1 MTGQRVKS
9 CISKD
14 NAMKELRNLL
24 FWASVGLLAMLL
36 VFVFASCRTRTVY
49 VPVETKVLDSIVYH
63 DTTFQEKLIPYKDSV
78 STRDTVSFLHNP
90 YAYSYASWNKGI
102 LNHSLGIYPQSTVT
116 VKIPYFIEK
125 IRRIEVPKPYPVERK
140 LSWWERFKINYGG
153 ASMMLNIACV
163 ALAVLWLAIR
173 IKKK

>member
-1 MTGQRVKS
+1 
-9 CISKD
+9 
-14 NAMKELRNLL
+14 MKKLVYIV
-24 FWASVGLLAMLL
+24 FLALT
-36 VFVFASCRTRTVY
+36 VYSCRTRTVY
-49 VPVETKVLDSIVYH
+49 MPVETKVLDSVVFH

-78 STRDTVSFLHNP
+78 SVADTTSFLRNP
-90 YAYSYASWNKGI
+90 YAYSYASFINGI

-116 VKIPYFIEK
+116 VKIPYFIER
-125 IRRIEVPKPYPVERK
+125 IRRIDVPKPYPVERK

>member
-1 MTGQRVKS
+1 
-9 CISKD
+9 
-14 NAMKELRNLL
+14 MKELRNLL

-78 STRDTVSFLHNP
+78 SVADTVSFLHNP

-116 VKIPYFIEK
+116 VKIPYFIGC
-125 IRRIEVPKPYPVERK
+125 PVRCTK
-140 LSWWERFKINYGG
+140 FSSLS
-153 ASMMLNIACV
+153 
-163 ALAVLWLAIR
+163 
-173 IKKK
+173 